1 MADIFIEGYITPDA
15 GMFTGERTFSLSM
28 LNAFIADLPSDTK
41 ELNVHINSGGGS
53 VTEGFAIYDKLVSLP
68 FTVNTIVEGL
78 CGSIATVI
86 AQAGK
91 KGKRTMFQ
99 NGEYFVHNPL
109 WIPGGPDAHTKEDLA
124 ALQEGLVKAEQKILD
139 FYIKTTGSD
148 REVLAAKMAA
158 ETTLTSAEA
167 LQLGFID
174 EVISTDVVAM
184 VKYQIAAAVLP
195 VNKQSNI
202 TMSETKELKAE
213 IKTGFD
219 KLTSMF
225 AALLKGKVVAAKV
238 ELQGG
243 ESVYT
248 DTDSVDVGTKVFT
261 DEAMTTPAPDG
272 THTLADGTTIETVNG
287 EVTVVTP
294 PTQAKTEAEIAN
306 EKIAELEAQL
316 QTAKADLTAA
326 KTEKEQFIA
335 AAKAAK
341 DEFEAFKNKVIT
353 GNGEIFEPAGADPK
367 AKIENN
373 KPGDWKAE
381 AAKRRAEANKK

>member
-1 MADIFIEGYITPDA
+1 MADIFIEGYITPDS

-225 AALLKGKVVAAKV
+225 AALLKGKTVAAKV

-272 THTLADGTTIETVNG
+272 SHTLSDGTVIETVNG

-316 QTAKADLTAA
+316 QTAKSDLTDA
-326 KTEKEQFIA
+326 KNEKEQFIA

-353 GNGEIFEPAGADPK
+353 GGGQVFEVENSYPK
-367 AKIENN
+367 DNIVNEQMTLMQRVVKLRKAAEN
-373 KPGDWKAE
+373 K
-381 AAKRRAEANKK
+381 

>member
-1 MADIFIEGYITPDA
+1 MADLFIEGYITPDA

-68 FTVNTIVEGL
+68 FVVNTIVEGL
-78 CGSIATVI
+78 CGSIATVV

-109 WIPGGPDAHTKEDLA
+109 WVPGGPDAHTKEDLA
-124 ALQEGLVKAEQKILD
+124 ALHDGLIKAEEKILA
-139 FYIKTTGSD
+139 FYIKTTGGD
-148 REVLAAKMAA
+148 RDVLAAKMQA
-158 ETTLTSAEA
+158 ETTLTAAEA
-167 LQLGFID
+167 KALGFID
-174 EVISTDVVAM
+174 EIISTDVVAM
-184 VKYQIAAAVLP
+184 VKYRIAAAVLP
-195 VNKQSNI
+195 VKTNSNI

-219 KLTSMF
+219 RITALFTN
-225 AALLKGKVVAAKV
+225 LLKGKTVAAKLD
-238 ELQGG
+238 LQGEG
-243 ESVYT
+243 SVYT
-248 DTDSVDVGTKVFT
+248 DTDTVAVGTKVFT

-272 THTLADGTTIETVNG
+272 SHTLADGTVIETVNG

-294 PTQAKTEAEIAN
+294 PSEAKTDAEIAN

-353 GNGEIFEPAGADPK
+353 GGGEVFEPVAADPK
-367 AKIENN
+367 SNIVNEK
-373 KPGDWKAE
+373 KPLMQQVVELRKA
-381 AAKRRAEANKK
+381 AEKK

>member
-1 MADIFIEGYITPDA
+1 
-15 GMFTGERTFSLSM
+15 M
-28 LNAFIADLPSDTK
+28 LFRSVSQSRYATLPSDAK

-225 AALLKGKVVAAKV
+225 AALLKGKTVAAKV

-272 THTLADGTTIETVNG
+272 SHTLADGTVIETVNG

-316 QTAKADLTAA
+316 QTAKSDLTDA
-326 KTEKEQFIA
+326 KNEKEQFIA

-353 GNGEIFEPAGADPK
+353 GGGQVFEVENSYPK
-367 AKIENN
+367 DNIVNEQMTLMQRVVKLRKAAEN
-373 KPGDWKAE
+373 K
-381 AAKRRAEANKK
+381 